1 MSLYQC
7 SDLSFQVLQRIKPDR
22 KRSSSCH
29 QRLKRVKIRII
40 LRLLQRLCLHPPLPS
55 LTTRLLQPIK
65 TWQRGGESLALGDE
79 PLDVGEAELGVGDQA
94 RTCSLL
100 PAVQA
105 QPEVIEVGKVS
116 SLLLSLSNLSPAS
129 LDRPRSTEG

>member
-1 MSLYQC
+1 MKFYQC
-7 SDLSFQVLQRIKPDR
+7 SDLSFQVLKRVKPNR

-29 QRLKRVKIRII
+29 QRLKRVKIRIV
-40 LRLLQRLCLHPPLPS
+40 LRLLQRLCLHPPLAS

-65 TWQRGGESLALGDE
+65 TWQRRGEGFALGDE
-79 PLDVGEAELGVGDQA
+79 PLDVGEAELGVGNQA

-116 SLLLSLSNLSPAS
+116 SFFLFLSNLSPAS
-129 LDRPRSTEG
+129 LDNPRSTEG